1 MNDIGNNNIRKL
13 DGGTLLVF
21 RELLLHRRATEAAL
35 RLGLSQSA
43 VSHALARLRDLF
55 DDPLFVRK
63 SHGLEPTQRAIELGP
78 RVEALIE
85 LASAVL
91 SPEGAF
97 DPSLSTRR
105 FNIAAPYNVTS
116 LIGGK
121 LVEAFR
127 REAPRAAFASRRLLV
142 DMAVAAVRRG
152 EIDIAIGQF
161 ASLPPHVEATTLYE
175 DSYCVVARKNHP
187 RVKGSIDLKTYA
199 EIGHVFVGN
208 PVQGTVDEA
217 AYDREQLES
226 AYGTIPDPQL
236 VVTRAYVSQWET
248 AMLMVSM
255 SDVLADC
262 PRRFA
267 DVFADRLNLQVLDP
281 PYETVNFR
289 VQAIRR
295 SGVTDLGVD
304 WLMEKIEGSLTA

>member
-1 MNDIGNNNIRKL
+1 MNDIDKNNIRRL

-21 RELLLHRRATEAAL
+21 RELLLHRRATEVAL

-85 LASAVL
+85 LAGAVL
-91 SPEGAF
+91 SPEGGF

-105 FNIAAPYNVTS
+105 FNIAAPFYVTS

-121 LVEAFR
+121 LAEAFR
-127 REAPRAAFASRRLLV
+127 EEAPRAAFVSRRLLV
-142 DMAVAAVRRG
+142 DMAVNAVRRG

-161 ASLPPHVEATTLYE
+161 TSLPPHVKATTLYE
-175 DSYCVVARKNHP
+175 DSYCVVARKKHP
-187 RVKGSIDLKTYA
+187 RVKGSVDLKTYA
-199 EIGHVFVGN
+199 EIGHIFVGS
-208 PVQGTVDEA
+208 PAQGTVDET

-226 AYGTIPDPQL
+226 AYGTIPDPQF
-236 VVTRAYVSQWET
+236 VATRAYVSQWET

-255 SDVLADC
+255 SDALADC
-262 PRRFA
+262 PRRFG

-281 PYETVNFR
+281 PYEAMKFR

-304 WLMEKIEGSLTA
+304 WLMEKIEASLAA